1 MFLDTDHPS
10 VSLSNL
16 DQVNGKTSI
25 QGSGDLSCK
34 HLSSLQSD
42 GVFKGSFSCSAGSSG
57 LSAGAK
63 AGIAIGVIAG
73 VAIIAALIWF
83 LYKRRKATA
92 AFQSVPTAAEID
104 PEKGAMQ
111 KPATAAA
118 PSTPAPVV
126 ASNIP
131 RKPISPAPPEPDREI
146 PMLDSGPVHEVSA
159 EPAGHQIFEL
169 DGGPVHGSH
178 QQPINHE

>member
-1 MFLDTDHPS
+1 MLLTVPS

-16 DQVNGKTSI
+16 DKVYGKTSI

-34 HLSSLQSD
+34 RLSTLQSD
-42 GVFKGSFSCSAGSSG
+42 GVFKGPFSCSAGSSG

-63 AGIAIGVIAG
+63 AGIAIGVIVG
-73 VAIIAALIWF
+73 VAIIAGLIWF
-83 LYKRRKATA
+83 LYKRRKTA
-92 AFQSVPTAAEID
+92 AFQSVPTAADID

-111 KPATAAA
+111 QPAAA
-118 PSTPAPVV
+118 VAASPPPPAL

-131 RKPISPAPPEPDREI
+131 RKPITPAPPEPDWDI
-146 PMLDSGPVHEVSA
+146 PMLDSGLVHEVSA
-159 EPAGHQIFEL
+159 EPTGHQVFEL
-169 DGGPVHGSH
+169 DAGPVQGTH